1 MKAFGRVFMMV
12 GSLLSLTS
20 PVGLAVAG
28 PVSDALGLRVWY
40 LVAGVLASMGGMAA
54 FFIPALVHVEDNHAA
69 SSLDGEDGLLIS
81 PAPAAVE
88 AGE

>member
-20 PVGLAVAG
+20 PVGLTVAG
-28 PVSDALGLRVWY
+28 PVSDTLGLRIWY
-40 LVAGVLASMGGMAA
+40 LVARVLASMSGMAA

-69 SSLDGEDGLLIS
+69 SSLDGEGGLLIS
-81 PAPAAVE
+81 PALAAVE
-88 AGE
+88 TGE